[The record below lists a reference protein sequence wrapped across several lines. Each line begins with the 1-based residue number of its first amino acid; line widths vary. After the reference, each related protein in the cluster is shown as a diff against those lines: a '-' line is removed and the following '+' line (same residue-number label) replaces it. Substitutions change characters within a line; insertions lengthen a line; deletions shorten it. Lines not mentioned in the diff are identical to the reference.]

1 MYQRLSIFLNKKAK
15 RGLSIL
21 CLVVL
26 CLCDPVFSGAE
37 TEMVTYGAL
46 TFRVSPEDGT
56 SYLVVNGYDAAK
68 DSTGDVS
75 IEKSYSDAG
84 KTRKVVGVDSGV
96 FKSQTLSSLH
106 IKSDVSGVK
115 YIIGTE
121 AFKDIHIGSLQNSG
135 AEDICTFQG
144 GKDTIIGPR
153 AFSGAQIGGNV
164 KIDVTNGQIH
174 SAAFQN
180 AEISGVL
187 QITGTIDTL
196 KKDVFSGM
204 RAKALH
210 LSPNVANIETR
221 AFADSYIMEYKL
233 ESSLKTIGSRVF
245 EGCEHLKKIILP
257 EKNSGVEV
265 AEDAFPDSE
274 GLTIVIPEGLTNL
287 SIFHLESYSHVVFQ
301 TAENLTEDSPVIRYL
316 KENSLTYKIGENG
329 KVNVPDVTP
338 EPTEKPTMAPP
349 TEEPTEK
356 PTERPTQSPTEKP
369 TLAPP
374 TEEPTEKPTERP
386 TQSPTEKPTMAPPT
400 EEPTEKPTEQPTQS
414 PTEKPTM
421 APPTEEPTEK
431 PTEQPTQTPTEQ
443 PTQKQTEPSAEQ
455 PIQFSTEQP
464 AQSQTP
470 LPVETVEP
478 AGGSKKTYTIRKIKY
493 RIKDEHTVVVT
504 GAVSR
509 RLRKLQ
515 IPDMVTVEGRLH
527 QVVGIEKKAFRKHK
541 NLKTVLVGNYVT
553 EIGDEAFAKCTRLT
567 KIQFGTGVKTLG
579 KRVLYQD
586 RRIKKIIFKG
596 KRLKVIGKKTFSG
609 VPRRVDI
616 RADKTMVKK
625 YAGLINRSKK

>member
-374 TEEPTEKPTERP
+374 TEEPTEKPTE
-386 TQSPTEKPTMAPPT
+386 
-400 EEPTEKPTEQPTQS
+400 
-414 PTEKPTM
+414 
-421 APPTEEPTEK
+421 
-431 PTEQPTQTPTEQ
+431 QPTQTPTEQ

>member
-164 KIDVTNGQIH
+164 KIDVTNGLIH

-356 PTERPTQSPTEKP
+356 PTER
-369 TLAPP
+369 
-374 TEEPTEKPTERP
+374 
-386 TQSPTEKPTMAPPT
+386 
-400 EEPTEKPTEQPTQS
+400 PTQS

>member
-349 TEEPTEK
+349 TE
-356 PTERPTQSPTEKP
+356 
-369 TLAPP
+369 
-374 TEEPTEKPTERP
+374 
-386 TQSPTEKPTMAPPT
+386 
-400 EEPTEKPTEQPTQS
+400 KPTEQPTQS

-421 APPTEEPTEK
+421 APPTEK
-431 PTEQPTQTPTEQ
+431 PTMAPPTEQ
-443 PTQKQTEPSAEQ
+443 PTQKPPVASPTEEPTQKQTEPPAEQ

-470 LPVETVEP
+470 LPVETAEP

-586 RRIKKIIFKG
+586 RKIKKIIFKG

>member
-46 TFRVSPEDGT
+46 TFRVSPEGGT

-84 KTRKVVGVDSGV
+84 KTRKVGGVDSGV

-121 AFKDIHIGSLQNSG
+121 AFKDIQIGSLQNSG

-210 LSPNVANIETR
+210 LSPNVANIESR

-265 AEDAFPDSE
+265 AEDAFPDNE

-301 TAENLTEDSPVIRYL
+301 TAENLMEDSPVIRYL

-338 EPTEKPTMAPP
+338 DPTEKPTMAP
-349 TEEPTEK
+349 
-356 PTERPTQSPTEKP
+356 
-369 TLAPP
+369 
-374 TEEPTEKPTERP
+374 
-386 TQSPTEKPTMAPPT
+386 
-400 EEPTEKPTEQPTQS
+400 PTEQPTQS

-421 APPTEEPTEK
+421 APPTEQPTQP
-431 PTEQPTQTPTEQ
+431 PTEQPTQKPPVASPTEQ
-443 PTQKQTEPSAEQ
+443 PTQKQTEPPAEQ
-455 PIQFSTEQP
+455 PTQFSTEQP

-470 LPVETVEP
+470 LPVETAEP

>member
-369 TLAPP
+369 T
-374 TEEPTEKPTERP
+374 
-386 TQSPTEKPTMAPPT
+386 
-400 EEPTEKPTEQPTQS
+400 
-414 PTEKPTM
+414 M